1 MDRDPYQVLG
11 VSRSASEE
19 DIKKAFRKQAKRWHP
34 DANPDNPEA
43 EARFKELSSA
53 YEILEDPEKRRQFD
67 RYGHRFA
74 DLGGNGARGARGAR
88 SGPARDFDDANLND
102 IFEGFFGGRGRGGR
116 RPSRGQDV
124 EQPLRISLQEA
135 WSGATRQI
143 RRGDRNINVNIP
155 RGAREGTRV
164 RLSGEGEQDP
174 FGGPPGDLYLI
185 IDVLTD
191 TRFTREDDNLKVDV
205 SLDMFTALLGG
216 EVEVPTLSGSV
227 RLKIPPGTQSGRR
240 FRLSGRGMPQLRDSS
255 EFGDLLARVLITVP
269 SRLNAEQRR
278 LAEQLRDSL

>member
-1 MDRDPYQVLG
+1 MAG
-11 VSRSASEE
+11 A
-19 DIKKAFRKQAKRWHP
+19 
-34 DANPDNPEA
+34 DA
-43 EARFKELSSA
+43 
-53 YEILEDPEKRRQFD
+53 
-67 RYGHRFA
+67 
-74 DLGGNGARGARGAR
+74 GAA
-88 SGPARDFDDANLND
+88 
-102 IFEGFFGGRGRGGR
+102 GR
-116 RPSRGQDV
+116 RAARTSSSRCASACRKPGG
-124 EQPLRISLQEA
+124 
-135 WSGATRQI
+135 GATRQI

-155 RGAREGTRV
+155 RGARDGTRV

-191 TRFTREDDNLKVDV
+191 TRFTREGDNLKVDV

-240 FRLSGRGMPQLRDSS
+240 FRLSGRGMPQLRSADA
-255 EFGDLLARVLITVP
+255 FGDLLARVLITVP

>member
-34 DANPDNPEA
+34 DTNPDNPEA
-43 EARFKELSSA
+43 EARFKEVSSA

-67 RYGHRFA
+67 RYGQRFA
-74 DLGGNGARGARGAR
+74 DFGGNGGRGGRGGR
-88 SGPARDFDDANLND
+88 GGPVRDFDDANLND
-102 IFEGFFGGRGRGGR
+102 IFEGFFGGRGRGR
-116 RPSRGQDV
+116 SRPSRGQDI

-135 WSGATRQI
+135 WGGATRQI

-155 RGAREGTRV
+155 RGARDGTRV

-174 FGGPPGDLYLI
+174 FGGPPGNLYLI

-191 TRFTREDDNLKVDV
+191 TRFTREGDNLKVDV
-205 SLDMFTALLGG
+205 PLDMFTALLGG

-240 FRLSGRGMPQLRDSS
+240 FRLSGRGMPQLRSTD

>member
-43 EARFKELSSA
+43 EARFKEISSA

-74 DLGGNGARGARGAR
+74 DLGGNGARGE
-88 SGPARDFDDANLND
+88 PVRDFDDASLND
-102 IFEGFFGGRGRGGR
+102 IFEGIFGGRGRGR
-116 RPSRGQDV
+116 SRPSRGQDV

-135 WSGATRQI
+135 WSGAKRQL
-143 RRGDRNINVNIP
+143 RHRGRNVNVTIP
-155 RGAREGTRV
+155 RGARDGTKV
-164 RLSGEGEQDP
+164 RLAGEGEQDP

-191 TRFTREDDNLKVDV
+191 TRFTREGDNLKVDV
-205 SLDMFTALLGG
+205 LLDMFTALLGG

-227 RLKIPPGTQSGRR
+227 RLKVPPGTQSGRR